1 MSTAETART
10 ADSFRQ
16 NDPCDTSPMD
26 ELQGRTAF
34 ITGGAS
40 GIGLATAHKLGAAGM
55 NLVIADVE
63 EAALG
68 AAEAEL
74 GLSGFPVL
82 GIRCDVRKLED
93 LQAAATKTVEH
104 FGGVH
109 VVFNNAGVVTTGR
122 VEDQSQEAWE
132 WVIDVNLWGVI
143 NGCRVFLPI
152 LKSQGAPGHIVN
164 TASMAG
170 LNAGPL
176 MAPYFVSKY
185 GVVALSESV
194 WHEAQMDGVP
204 IGVSVL
210 CPGFVK
216 TRIHE
221 ADRNRPAEL
230 SSAWVGDAGNG
241 FIARLGAGVESGRE
255 VTDVAD
261 HVVSSIRENRFWILP
276 HGEESLATVRARSQ
290 AIIDGAAPAFMR
302 GR

>member
-1 MSTAETART
+1 
-10 ADSFRQ
+10 
-16 NDPCDTSPMD
+16 MD
-26 ELQGRTAF
+26 ELQGHTAF

-68 AAEAEL
+68 SAEAEL
-74 GLSGFPVL
+74 GNAGYPVL
-82 GIRCDVRKLED
+82 GVRCDVRRIED
-93 LQAAATKTVEH
+93 LQAAATRTVER

-143 NGCRVFLPI
+143 NGSRVFLPI
-152 LKSQGAPGHIVN
+152 MKSQGVPGHIVN

-170 LNAGPL
+170 LNSGPL
-176 MAPYFVSKY
+176 MAPYFVSKF
-185 GVVALSESV
+185 GVVALSESM
-194 WHEAQMDGVP
+194 WHEAHMDGAA

-241 FIARLGAGVESGRE
+241 FISRLGAGVESGRE

-261 HVVSSIRENRFWILP
+261 LVVSSIRENRFWILP
-276 HGEESLATVRARSQ
+276 HGEESFATVRARTE
-290 AIIDGAAPAFMR
+290 AIIEGNAPFS
-302 GR
+302 GRTR

>member
-1 MSTAETART
+1 ME
-10 ADSFRQ
+10 
-16 NDPCDTSPMD
+16 
-26 ELQGRTAF
+26 ELEGKTAF

-68 AAEAEL
+68 SAEAEL
-74 GLSGFPVL
+74 GQAGYPVL
-82 GIRCDVRKLED
+82 GVRCDVSKLDD
-93 LQAAATKTVEH
+93 LQAAADQTIGR
-104 FGGVH
+104 FGAVH
-109 VVFNNAGVVTTGR
+109 VVFNNAGVVSTGR

-132 WVIDVNLWGVI
+132 WVINVNLWGVI

-152 LKSQGAPGHIVN
+152 MKSQGVPGHIVN

-194 WHEAQMDGVP
+194 WHEAQLDSSP

-221 ADRNRPAEL
+221 ADRNRPADL

-241 FIARLGAGVESGRE
+241 FIAMLGAGVESGRE
-255 VTDVAD
+255 VADVAD
-261 HVVSSIRENRFWILP
+261 LVVSSIRENRFWILP
-276 HGEESLATVRARSQ
+276 HGEESHATVRARAD
-290 AIIDGAAPAFMR
+290 AIIEGTTPASMR
-302 GR
+302 AR

>member
-1 MSTAETART
+1 
-10 ADSFRQ
+10 
-16 NDPCDTSPMD
+16 MD

-40 GIGLATAHKLGAAGM
+40 GIGLAAAHKLGAAGM

-63 EAALG
+63 EGPLG
-68 AAEAEL
+68 SAEAV
-74 GLSGFPVL
+74 LSQAGYQVL
-82 GIRCDVRKLED
+82 GVRCDVGELDD
-93 LQAAATKTVEH
+93 LQSAATQTIER
-104 FGGVH
+104 FGAVH
-109 VVFNNAGVVTTGR
+109 VVFNNAGVVSTGR
-122 VEDQSQEAWE
+122 VEDQSQQAWE
-132 WVIDVNLWGVI
+132 WVMNVNLWGVI

-152 LKSQGAPGHIVN
+152 MKAQGVPGHIVN

-170 LNAGPL
+170 LNSGPL

-194 WHEAQMDGVP
+194 WHEAQMDNSP

-221 ADRNRPAEL
+221 ADRNRPADL
-230 SSAWVGDAGNG
+230 SSAWVGDAGNK
-241 FIARLGAGVESGRE
+241 FIAGLGAGVESGRE

-261 HVVSSIRENRFWILP
+261 LVVSSIRQNRFWILP
-276 HGEESLATVRARSQ
+276 HGEESHITVRARAE
-290 AIIDGAAPAFMR
+290 AIIEGTAPSTMR

>member
-1 MSTAETART
+1 
-10 ADSFRQ
+10 
-16 NDPCDTSPMD
+16 MD
-26 ELQGRTAF
+26 DLQGKTAF

-40 GIGLATAHKLGAAGM
+40 GIGLATAHKLGMAGM

-74 GLSGFPVL
+74 SQAGFPVL
-82 GIRCDVRKLED
+82 GARCDVSKLED
-93 LQAAATKTVEH
+93 LQAAASQTVAR
-104 FGGVH
+104 FGAVH

-122 VEDQSQEAWE
+122 VENHSQEAWE
-132 WVIDVNLWGVI
+132 WVMNVNLWGVI

-152 LKSQGAPGHIVN
+152 MKAQGAPGHIVN

-176 MAPYFVSKY
+176 MAPYFVSKF

-194 WHEAQMDGVP
+194 WHEAKLDNSP

-241 FIARLGAGVESGRE
+241 FIAALGAGVESGRE
-255 VTDVAD
+255 VADVAD
-261 HVVSSIRENRFWILP
+261 LVVSSIRENRFWILP
-276 HGEESLATVRARSQ
+276 HGEESFATVRARAE
-290 AIIDGAAPAFMR
+290 AIIEGTAPASMR
-302 GR
+302 AR

>member
-1 MSTAETART
+1 M
-10 ADSFRQ
+10 
-16 NDPCDTSPMD
+16 N

-63 EAALG
+63 ERPLG
-68 AAEAEL
+68 MAEAEL
-74 GLSGFPVL
+74 SQAGYQVL
-82 GIRCDVRKLED
+82 GVRCDVGELDD
-93 LQAAATKTVEH
+93 LQSAATQTIGR
-104 FGGVH
+104 FGAVH
-109 VVFNNAGVVTTGR
+109 VVFNNAGVVSTGR

-132 WVIDVNLWGVI
+132 WVMNVNLWGVI

-152 LKSQGAPGHIVN
+152 MKSQGVPGHIVN

-194 WHEAQMDGVP
+194 WHEAQLDSSP

-221 ADRNRPAEL
+221 ADRNRPADL

-241 FIARLGAGVESGRE
+241 FIAMLGAGVESGRE
-255 VTDVAD
+255 VVDVAD
-261 HVVSSIRENRFWILP
+261 LVVSSIRENRFWILP
-276 HGEESLATVRARSQ
+276 HGEESFATVRARAD
-290 AIIDGAAPAFMR
+290 AIIEGTTPASMR
-302 GR
+302 AR

>member
-1 MSTAETART
+1 M
-10 ADSFRQ
+10 
-16 NDPCDTSPMD
+16 
-26 ELQGRTAF
+26 
-34 ITGGAS
+34 
-40 GIGLATAHKLGAAGM
+40 
-55 NLVIADVE
+55 IADVE

-68 AAEAEL
+68 TAEAEL
-74 GLSGFPVL
+74 VQAGYPVL
-82 GIRCDVRKLED
+82 GVRCDVRKLED
-93 LQAAATKTVEH
+93 LQAAAAQTVERY
-104 FGGVH
+104 GAVH
-109 VVFNNAGVVTTGR
+109 VVFNNAGVVSTGR

-152 LKSQGAPGHIVN
+152 MKSQGVPGHIVN

-170 LNAGPL
+170 LNSGPL

-194 WHEAQMDGVP
+194 WHEAQLDSSP

-241 FIARLGAGVESGRE
+241 FIALLGAGVESGRE
-255 VTDVAD
+255 VADVAD
-261 HVVSSIRENRFWILP
+261 LVVSSIRENRFWILP
-276 HGEESLATVRARSQ
+276 HGEESFATVRARAE
-290 AIIDGAAPAFMR
+290 AIIEGTTPASMR
-302 GR
+302 AR

>member
-1 MSTAETART
+1 
-10 ADSFRQ
+10 
-16 NDPCDTSPMD
+16 MD
-26 ELQGRTAF
+26 ELHGKTAF

-63 EAALG
+63 DGALG

-74 GLSGFPVL
+74 TQAGFSVL
-82 GIRCDVRKLED
+82 GVRCDVGKLDD
-93 LQAAATKTVEH
+93 LQSAASQTVKR
-104 FGGVH
+104 FGAVH
-109 VVFNNAGVVTTGR
+109 VAFNNAGVVTTGR
-122 VEDQSQEAWE
+122 VEDHSQEAWE
-132 WVIDVNLWGVI
+132 WVMNVNLWGVI

-152 LKSQGAPGHIVN
+152 MKSQGVPGHIVN

-176 MAPYFVSKY
+176 MAPYFVTKY

-194 WHEAQMDGVP
+194 WHEAQMDNSP

-241 FIARLGAGVESGRE
+241 FIAALGAGVTSGRE
-255 VTDVAD
+255 VADVANL
-261 HVVSSIRENRFWILP
+261 VVSSIRENRFWILP
-276 HGEESLATVRARSQ
+276 HGEESHATVRARAA
-290 AIIDGAAPAFMR
+290 AIIDGTAPSSMR
-302 GR
+302 AR

>member
-1 MSTAETART
+1 
-10 ADSFRQ
+10 
-16 NDPCDTSPMD
+16 MD
-26 ELQGRTAF
+26 DLQGKTAF

-40 GIGLATAHKLGAAGM
+40 GIGLATAHKLGMAGM

-74 GLSGFPVL
+74 SQAGFPVL
-82 GIRCDVRKLED
+82 GARCDVSKLED
-93 LQAAATKTVEH
+93 LQAAASQTVAR
-104 FGGVH
+104 FGAVH
-109 VVFNNAGVVTTGR
+109 VVFNNAGVVITGR
-122 VEDQSQEAWE
+122 VEDHSQEAWE
-132 WVIDVNLWGVI
+132 WVMNVNLWGVI

-152 LKSQGAPGHIVN
+152 MKAQGAPGHIVN

-176 MAPYFVSKY
+176 MAPYFVSKF

-194 WHEAQMDGVP
+194 WHEAKLDNSP

-241 FIARLGAGVESGRE
+241 FIAALGAGVESGRE
-255 VTDVAD
+255 VADVAD
-261 HVVSSIRENRFWILP
+261 LVVSSIRENRFWILP
-276 HGEESLATVRARSQ
+276 HGEESFATVRARAE
-290 AIIDGAAPAFMR
+290 AIIEGTAPASMR
-302 GR
+302 AR

>member
-1 MSTAETART
+1 
-10 ADSFRQ
+10 
-16 NDPCDTSPMD
+16 
-26 ELQGRTAF
+26 
-34 ITGGAS
+34 
-40 GIGLATAHKLGAAGM
+40 M

-74 GLSGFPVL
+74 GQAGYSVL
-82 GIRCDVRKLED
+82 GIRCDVRKLEEV
-93 LQAAATKTVEH
+93 QAAAAQTVAH
-104 FGGVH
+104 FGAVH

-122 VEDQSQEAWE
+122 VEDQSQDAWE
-132 WVIDVNLWGVI
+132 WVLDVNLWGVI
-143 NGCRVFLPI
+143 HGCRVFLPI
-152 LKSQGAPGHIVN
+152 MKSQGVPGHIVN

-170 LNAGPL
+170 LNSGPL

-194 WHEAQMDGVP
+194 WHEAKLDNSP

-221 ADRNRPAEL
+221 ADRNRPSEL
-230 SSAWVGDAGNG
+230 STAWVGDAGNG
-241 FIARLGAGVESGRE
+241 FIAALGAGVEAGRE
-255 VTDVAD
+255 VADVAD
-261 HVVSSIRENRFWILP
+261 LVVSSIRENRFWILP
-276 HGEESLATVRARSQ
+276 HGEESHATVQARAD
-290 AIIDGAAPAFMR
+290 AIIEGAAPATMR

>member
-1 MSTAETART
+1 ME
-10 ADSFRQ
+10 
-16 NDPCDTSPMD
+16 
-26 ELQGRTAF
+26 ELHARTAF

-74 GLSGFPVL
+74 GQAGYSVL
-82 GIRCDVRKLED
+82 GIRCDVRKLEEV
-93 LQAAATKTVEH
+93 QAAAAQTVAH
-104 FGGVH
+104 FGAVH

-122 VEDQSQEAWE
+122 VEDQSQDAWE
-132 WVIDVNLWGVI
+132 WVLDVNLWGVI
-143 NGCRVFLPI
+143 HGCRVFLPI
-152 LKSQGAPGHIVN
+152 MKSQGEPGHIVN

-194 WHEAQMDGVP
+194 WHEAKLDNSP

-221 ADRNRPAEL
+221 ADRNRPSEL

-241 FIARLGAGVESGRE
+241 FIAMLGAGVEAGRE
-255 VTDVAD
+255 VADVAD
-261 HVVSSIRENRFWILP
+261 LVVSSIRENRFWILP
-276 HGEESLATVRARSQ
+276 HGEESHATVRARAE
-290 AIIDGAAPAFMR
+290 AIIEGTAPASMR

>member
-1 MSTAETART
+1 
-10 ADSFRQ
+10 
-16 NDPCDTSPMD
+16 MD

-68 AAEAEL
+68 SAEAV
-74 GLSGFPVL
+74 LSQAGYQVL
-82 GIRCDVRKLED
+82 GVRCDVAKLDD
-93 LQAAATKTVEH
+93 LQSAATQTIKR
-104 FGGVH
+104 FGAVH
-109 VVFNNAGVVTTGR
+109 VVFNNAGVVSTGR
-122 VEDQSQEAWE
+122 VEDQSQQAWE
-132 WVIDVNLWGVI
+132 WVMNVNLWGVI

-152 LKSQGAPGHIVN
+152 MKSQGVPGHIVN

-170 LNAGPL
+170 LNSGPL

-194 WHEAQMDGVP
+194 WHEAQLDKSP

-221 ADRNRPAEL
+221 ADRNRPADL
-230 SSAWVGDAGNG
+230 SSAWVGDAGNK
-241 FIARLGAGVESGRE
+241 FIAGLGAGVESGRE

-261 HVVSSIRENRFWILP
+261 LVVSSIRQNRFWILP
-276 HGEESLATVRARSQ
+276 HGEESHITVRARAE
-290 AIIDGAAPAFMR
+290 AIIEGTAPSTMR

>member
-1 MSTAETART
+1 
-10 ADSFRQ
+10 
-16 NDPCDTSPMD
+16 MD
-26 ELQGRTAF
+26 ELKGRTAF

-40 GIGLATAHKLGAAGM
+40 GIGLATAHKLGASGM

-63 EAALG
+63 EGPLG
-68 AAEAEL
+68 TAEAEL
-74 GLSGFPVL
+74 GQAGYQVL
-82 GIRCDVRKLED
+82 GVRCDVGELDD
-93 LQAAATKTVEH
+93 LQSAATQTIER
-104 FGGVH
+104 FGAVH
-109 VVFNNAGVVTTGR
+109 VVFNNAGVVSTGR

-132 WVIDVNLWGVI
+132 WVMNVNLWGVI

-152 LKSQGAPGHIVN
+152 MKAQGVPGHIVN

-170 LNAGPL
+170 LNSGPL

-194 WHEAQMDGVP
+194 WHEAQMDNSP

-230 SSAWVGDAGNG
+230 SSAWVGDAGNK
-241 FIARLGAGVESGRE
+241 FIAGLGAGVESGRE

-261 HVVSSIRENRFWILP
+261 LVVSSIRENRFWILP
-276 HGEESLATVRARSQ
+276 HGEESHTTVRARAE
-290 AIIDGAAPAFMR
+290 AIIEGTAPSTMR
-302 GR
+302 AR